1 MGGMPYVAV
10 RDRAPHVARG
20 CRTAATRPQRE
31 AGSGVPDSLV
41 PWVNPEP
48 ARGAARAP
56 PDGGHLMSRRLLLPA
71 AALLALCLTAPA
83 LAAPFPSE
91 IPLPGGYQPEGI
103 TAGTGTTAYV
113 GSLADGAIVSVN
125 VRTGSVDP
133 FAAGATGRVTA
144 GLDYEDGAHRLW
156 AAGGPTGEV
165 RAYDTRTGEILETY
179 SVTAGFLNDVVVT
192 EDAVYVTDSLIAQLI
207 VIPLP
212 DDGSLP
218 DPADALT
225 LPLTGDLVYLDGFNA
240 NGIVASDGW
249 LILVQSNTGL
259 LFRVDPTTGATDT
272 IDLGGASVS
281 FGDGLE
287 LVGSTLYVVR
297 NQLGEILEIRLADD
311 LLSGTVVDTLEPEG
325 VDVPTTAAFIAGRL
339 WLVNARF
346 NTAPAPDT
354 AYWLTAT
361 RR

>member
-1 MGGMPYVAV
+1 
-10 RDRAPHVARG
+10 
-20 CRTAATRPQRE
+20 
-31 AGSGVPDSLV
+31 
-41 PWVNPEP
+41 
-48 ARGAARAP
+48 
-56 PDGGHLMSRRLLLPA
+56 MSRRLLFPA
-71 AALLALCLTAPA
+71 AALLGLSLAVPA
-83 LAAPFPSE
+83 VAAPFPSE
-91 IPLPGGYQPEGI
+91 IPLPDGYRPEGI
-103 TAGTGTTAYV
+103 TDGTGTTAYV

-125 VRTGSVDP
+125 VRTGSVEP
-133 FAAGATGRVTA
+133 LAAGAAGRVTA

-165 RAYDTRTGEILETY
+165 RVYDARTGEILETY

-192 EDAVYVTDSLIAQLI
+192 EDAVYVTDSLSPQQLI

-212 DDGSLP
+212 EDGSVP
-218 DPADALT
+218 DPADAFA
-225 LPLTGDLVYLDGFNA
+225 LPLTGDLSFSTAFNA

-249 LILVQSNTGL
+249 LILVQSNEGL
-259 LFRVDPTTGATDT
+259 LFRVDPTTGVTEE

-297 NQLGEILEIRLADD
+297 NQLGEIVEIRLADD

-325 VDVPTTAAFIAGRL
+325 VDVPTTAAFVAGRL

-346 NTAPAPDT
+346 GTAPGADT
-354 AYWLTAT
+354 AYWITGT

>member
-1 MGGMPYVAV
+1 
-10 RDRAPHVARG
+10 
-20 CRTAATRPQRE
+20 
-31 AGSGVPDSLV
+31 
-41 PWVNPEP
+41 
-48 ARGAARAP
+48 
-56 PDGGHLMSRRLLLPA
+56 MSRRLLFPA
-71 AALLALCLTAPA
+71 AALLALSLAAAPA
-83 LAAPFPSE
+83 IAKPFPGE
-91 IPLPGGYQPEGI
+91 IPLPDGYQPEGI
-103 TAGTGTTAYV
+103 TDGTGTTAYV
-113 GSLADGAIVSVN
+113 GSLADGAIVRVN
-125 VRTGSVDP
+125 VRRGSVDP
-133 FAAGATGRVTA
+133 FAAGAAGRVTV

-165 RAYDTRTGEILETY
+165 RAYDARTGEVLETY
-179 SVTAGFLNDVVVT
+179 AVTAGFLNDVAVT
-192 EDAVYVTDSLIAQLI
+192 EDAVYVTDSLIQQLI
-207 VIPLP
+207 VIPLS
-212 DDGSLP
+212 DDGAVP
-218 DPADALT
+218 DPADAFT
-225 LPLTGDLVYLDGFNA
+225 LPLTGDLEYIDGFNA

-259 LFRVDPTTGATDT
+259 LFRVDPTTGATET

-311 LLSGTVVDTLEPEG
+311 LLSGTVVDTLEPDG

-346 NTAPAPDT
+346 NTDPVPDT
-354 AYWLTAT
+354 AYWLTGT

>member
-1 MGGMPYVAV
+1 MP
-10 RDRAPHVARG
+10 
-20 CRTAATRPQRE
+20 
-31 AGSGVPDSLV
+31 
-41 PWVNPEP
+41 
-48 ARGAARAP
+48 
-56 PDGGHLMSRRLLLPA
+56 RRLLAPA
-71 AALLALCLTAPA
+71 AALLALSLAAAPA
-83 LAAPFPSE
+83 LAAAFPAE
-91 IPLPGGYQPEGI
+91 IPLPDGFRPEGI
-103 TAGTGTTAYV
+103 TDGTGTTAYV

-125 VRTGSVDP
+125 VRTGAWDP
-133 FAAGATGRVTA
+133 LADGATGRVTV

-165 RAYDTRTGEILETY
+165 RAYDARSGEVLETY
-179 SVTAGFLNDVVVT
+179 AFTAGFLNDVAVT
-192 EDAVYVTDSLIAQLI
+192 EDAVYVTDSMIQQLI

-218 DPADALT
+218 DPADAFT
-225 LPLTGDLVYLDGFNA
+225 LPLTGDLQYVVGEFNA
-240 NGIVASDGW
+240 NGIVASHGW

-259 LFRVDPTTGATDT
+259 LFRVDPATGDTET

-287 LVGSTLYVVR
+287 LVGSTLFVVR
-297 NQLGEILEIRLADD
+297 NQLGEVLEIRLADD
-311 LLSGTVVDTLEPEG
+311 LLSGTIVGTLTPDG

-346 NTAPAPDT
+346 NTPPEPDT
-354 AYWLTAT
+354 AYWLTGT

>member
-1 MGGMPYVAV
+1 V
-10 RDRAPHVARG
+10 
-20 CRTAATRPQRE
+20 
-31 AGSGVPDSLV
+31 
-41 PWVNPEP
+41 
-48 ARGAARAP
+48 
-56 PDGGHLMSRRLLLPA
+56 
-71 AALLALCLTAPA
+71 
-83 LAAPFPSE
+83 AAPFPSE
-91 IPLPGGYQPEGI
+91 IPLPDGYRPEGI
-103 TAGTGTTAYV
+103 TDGTGTTAYV

-125 VRTGSVDP
+125 VRTGSVEP
-133 FAAGATGRVTA
+133 LAAGAAGRVTA

-165 RAYDTRTGEILETY
+165 RVYDARTGEILETY

-192 EDAVYVTDSLIAQLI
+192 EDAVYVTDSLSPQQLI

-212 DDGSLP
+212 EDGSVP
-218 DPADALT
+218 DPADAFA
-225 LPLTGDLVYLDGFNA
+225 LPLTGDLSFSTAFNA

-249 LILVQSNTGL
+249 LILVQSNEGL
-259 LFRVDPTTGATDT
+259 LFRVDPTTGVTEE

-297 NQLGEILEIRLADD
+297 NQLGEIVEIRLADD

-325 VDVPTTAAFIAGRL
+325 VDVPTTAAFVAGRL

-346 NTAPAPDT
+346 GTAPGADT
-354 AYWLTAT
+354 AYWITGT

>member
-1 MGGMPYVAV
+1 
-10 RDRAPHVARG
+10 
-20 CRTAATRPQRE
+20 
-31 AGSGVPDSLV
+31 
-41 PWVNPEP
+41 
-48 ARGAARAP
+48 
-56 PDGGHLMSRRLLLPA
+56 MSRRLLLPA
-71 AALLALCLTAPA
+71 AALLALTLAAAPA
-83 LAAPFPSE
+83 LAAPFPAE
-91 IPLPGGYQPEGI
+91 IPLDDGFRPEGI
-103 TAGTGTTAYV
+103 TDGTGTTAYV
-113 GSLADGAIVSVN
+113 GSLANGAIVRVN
-125 VRTGSVDP
+125 VRTGSVVP
-133 FAAGATGRVTA
+133 FAAGAVGRVTV

-165 RAYDTRTGEILETY
+165 RAYDARTGEVLETY
-179 SVTAGFLNDVVVT
+179 AVTAGFLNDVAVT
-192 EDAVYVTDSLIAQLI
+192 EDAVYVTDSLIPQQLI

-212 DDGSLP
+212 ADGSLP
-218 DPADALT
+218 DPADAFT
-225 LPLTGDLVYLDGFNA
+225 LPLTGDLVYIDGFNA
-240 NGIVASDGW
+240 NGIVASGGW
-249 LILVQSNTGL
+249 LIIVQSNTGL
-259 LFRVDPTTGATDT
+259 LFRVDPTTGATET

-346 NTAPAPDT
+346 NTSPGPDT
-354 AYWLTAT
+354 AYWLTST